1 MISGN
6 KIRANR
12 ENAKYSSGPK
22 TANGRARSSR
32 NALRHGL
39 SLPVYSN
46 PASSEVVET
55 LARDIAGPTAN
66 AEILE
71 LARAIAELQIDLRRV
86 RNARQQRLATA
97 LAEPFYF
104 YDSRAAAW
112 KKVALLKPF
121 LTPGLAEVPVPDF
134 LVRLVTETPQGPRK
148 LETILSKEAKWLRAL
163 DRYERRA
170 LSRRKFAVRAFDEAR
185 RRDSTIV

>member
-6 KIRANR
+6 KTRANR
-12 ENAKYSSGPK
+12 ENAKDSSGPK
-22 TANGRARSSR
+22 TANGRARSAR

-46 PASSEVVET
+46 PALSEVVET
-55 LARDIAGPTAN
+55 VAREIAGPTAT

-71 LARAIAELQIDLRRV
+71 LARAIAESQIDLRRV

-97 LAEPFYF
+97 FAEPFH
-104 YDSRAAAW
+104 DSRAAVR

-121 LTPGLAEVPVPDF
+121 LTRKSAEVPLPDF
-134 LVRLVTETPQGPRK
+134 IVRLVTLTPQGLMK
-148 LETILSKEAKWLRAL
+148 LATILSREAKWFRAM

-185 RRDSTIV
+185 RRGSAIV

>member
-1 MISGN
+1 MISEN

-12 ENAKYSSGPK
+12 ENAKDSSGPR
-22 TANGRARSSR
+22 TPNGRARSAR

-39 SLPVYSN
+39 SLPVNSN
-46 PASSEVVET
+46 PAMSEVVET
-55 LARDIAGPTAN
+55 LAREIAGPTAN

-71 LARAIAELQIDLRRV
+71 LARAIAEAQIDLRRV

-97 LAEPFYF
+97 FAEPFH
-104 YDSRAAAW
+104 DSRAAVW

-121 LTPGLAEVPVPDF
+121 LTRGFAEVPVPDF
-134 LVRLVTETPQGPRK
+134 VVKLVTDTPQGLVK
-148 LETILSKEAKWLRAL
+148 LATILSEEAKWLRAM

-185 RRDSTIV
+185 RRGEMIV